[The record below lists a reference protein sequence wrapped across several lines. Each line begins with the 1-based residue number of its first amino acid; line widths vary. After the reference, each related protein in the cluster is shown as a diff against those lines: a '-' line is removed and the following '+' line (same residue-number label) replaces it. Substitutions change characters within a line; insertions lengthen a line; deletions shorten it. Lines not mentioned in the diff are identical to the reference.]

1 VGQALQGAPHLAAA
15 ARRIPAEVG
24 RCRRVLES
32 GIASAGDVR
41 PIDGEG
47 LGLWIAMI
55 LDQYRGEIIGA
66 YEKQGA
72 SAKYGAPWPPRRG
85 RRQSCRVAQ
94 ELSDIVGRLIELPEM

>member
-55 LDQYRGEIIGA
+55 LDQYRG
-66 YEKQGA
+66 KL
-72 SAKYGAPWPPRRG
+72 SVPAKNKARRRNTALHGRRG
-85 RRQSCRVAQ
+85 GDDVNRV
-94 ELSDIVGRLIELPEM
+94 VLPKN